1 MLNVMRRDRHFGGRQ
16 ADAARV
22 GGESTEVHRH
32 PAFSDLTIS
41 QQAQLSYTNPQQL
54 ANAPQC
60 VSASPTRARTLRNSR
75 LTDHTLLAPLLHQRV
90 KLGRLP
96 RHHFPTR
103 RLELATTF
111 SRSSY

>member
-41 QQAQLSYTNPQQL
+41 
-54 ANAPQC
+54 
-60 VSASPTRARTLRNSR
+60 
-75 LTDHTLLAPLLHQRV
+75 
-90 KLGRLP
+90 
-96 RHHFPTR
+96 
-103 RLELATTF
+103 
-111 SRSSY
+111 